1 MHPHRHRAAPSR
13 RRQSHL
19 HLRRP
24 AAHLCR
30 PAMQGHGEAL
40 RTRPRRES
48 LLLLGLQAPYLHPR
62 RGELVLSTRGA
73 EGTGERGGSR
83 QSRQEKC
90 REEPRQEQRHQG
102 RHPHLRSHHTAGGGP
117 CQELAGAV
125 SARQPPRILHAVCWI
140 LSQLRCRQGTA
151 AQLDAAAVWQPVR
164 RHQEHRRLDVQAPR
178 QLRLLAPLC
187 PRRTIQTHPR
197 RQGREAVA
205 QHPTRTAPKHH
216 HRQDRD
222 ARTRH
227 PEHQLL
233 PLDHRRRSHRKL
245 HLLVDGSRRTEDPH
259 QPAGH
264 RAEQRLR
271 ETIQSTDR
279 ISREPARMEGGRPR
293 LHR

>member
-1 MHPHRHRAAPSR
+1 MRHGMAHARLRPRRRNRARRESGARLQVALLHGGVPHHQRKGTTHPPTLRTTQGMHPHRHRTAPSR

-19 HLRRP
+19 YLRRP

-30 PAMQGHGEAL
+30 PAVQGHGEAL

-48 LLLLGLQAPYLHPR
+48 LLLLGLQAPHLHPR

-102 RHPHLRSHHTAGGGP
+102 RHPHLRSHHTAGGGT

-125 SARQPPRILHAVCWI
+125 SARQPPRILHAVCRI
-140 LSQLRCRQGTA
+140 LPQLRCRQGAA

-187 PRRTIQTHPR
+187 PRRTIQAHP
-197 RQGREAVA
+197 
-205 QHPTRTAPKHH
+205 PTSRT
-216 HRQDRD
+216 
-222 ARTRH
+222 
-227 PEHQLL
+227 
-233 PLDHRRRSHRKL
+233 
-245 HLLVDGSRRTEDPH
+245 
-259 QPAGH
+259 
-264 RAEQRLR
+264 
-271 ETIQSTDR
+271 
-279 ISREPARMEGGRPR
+279 
-293 LHR
+293 